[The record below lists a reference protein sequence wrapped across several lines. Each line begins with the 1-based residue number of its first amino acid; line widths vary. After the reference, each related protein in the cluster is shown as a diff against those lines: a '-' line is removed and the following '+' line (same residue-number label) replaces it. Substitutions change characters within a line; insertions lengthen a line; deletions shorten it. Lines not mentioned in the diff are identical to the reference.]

1 MRQFFKW
8 FDWVAGCW
16 VCQFIFFL
24 AGIGLYFKG
33 LHSGIHGLS
42 IQFYMGMSILVVFL
56 TTVNALILRGELR
69 RFFGVVF
76 TLVYT
81 VMLPLSFSAFG
92 VQLEYMIGFALLMTI
107 LMIAI
112 VPVKL
117 GVAVLLVSLSFACYI
132 HWDKVLLSKV
142 PISDKQL
149 IELERSYASGSG
161 NPVAEGLMKVYHVK
175 KPMNLQTISAL
186 ADVYGSVENWIYLY
200 KANRGKVESP
210 EQNVVPGTE
219 LIVPILPAVP
229 KNKYALIIICYIGAA
244 ILAFCWKL
252 LIARMYEIF
261 FLGLSSNVKVMQARL
276 SDFEQKLGQTT
287 DESNLIKE
295 KLALQIMEMNKITGY
310 KK

>member
-1 MRQFFKW
+1 MKQFFKW

-24 AGIGLYFKG
+24 AGIVLYFKG

-42 IQFYMGMSILVVFL
+42 IQFYMGMSILIVFL

-92 VQLEYMIGFALLMTI
+92 VQLEYVIGFALLMTI

-117 GVAVLLVSLSFACYI
+117 GVAVLLASLAFACYI
-132 HWDKVLLSKV
+132 HWDKVLLSKA

-175 KPMNLQTISAL
+175 KPMNLKTISAL
-186 ADVYGSVENWIYLY
+186 ADVYDSVENWTYLY

-210 EQNVVPGTE
+210 EQNVIPGTE
-219 LIVPILPAVP
+219 LIVPTLPSVP
-229 KNKYALIIICYIGAA
+229 KNNYVFIIICYIGAA
-244 ILAFCWKL
+244 VLAFCWKL
-252 LIARMYEIF
+252 LIARMYEMF

-276 SDFEQKLGQTT
+276 SDFEQKLGQTN
-287 DESNLIKE
+287 DESKLIKE
-295 KLALQIMEMNKITGY
+295 KLALQIIEMNKITGY